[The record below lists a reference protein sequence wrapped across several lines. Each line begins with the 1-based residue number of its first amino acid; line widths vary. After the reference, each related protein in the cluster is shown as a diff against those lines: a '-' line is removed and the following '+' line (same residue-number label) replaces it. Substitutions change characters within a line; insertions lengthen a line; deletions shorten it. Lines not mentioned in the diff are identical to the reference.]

1 MGYNG
6 LQLSENKGIGSM
18 VIERTYQPR
27 PIGSRPPSR
36 KVVDQLPQAWMPP
49 LALETCPEPVSARA
63 FWDMH

>member
-1 MGYNG
+1 MCYNG

-18 VIERTYQPR
+18 VIERIYQPG

-36 KVVDQLPQAWMPP
+36 KVVDQLPQAPP

-63 FWDMH
+63 F